1 MKICDEALA
10 WLGTPYHHQARIKGI
25 GVDCA
30 MLLCEVFEACEM
42 IPHVDPRPYP
52 PDWHFHRSEEKYL
65 KGIMAYADELKPDES
80 PQAGDIVLY
89 KFGRCISHAGI
100 VLAWPQIIHAY
111 RGQGVVLA
119 EGDRGE
125 LGKRLAGFWRIR
137 DMSNG
142 SPIKELGDD
151 EYEENEGVK

>member
-1 MKICDEALA
+1 
-10 WLGTPYHHQARIKGI
+10 
-25 GVDCA
+25 
-30 MLLCEVFEACEM
+30 MLLCEVFEACGM

-52 PDWHFHRSEEKYL
+52 PDWHFHREEEKYL
-65 KGIMAYADELKPDES
+65 KGVMDYADELKPDEL

-100 VLAWPQIIHAY
+100 VMAWPQIIHAY

-137 DMSNG
+137 ASDCR
-142 SPIKELGDD
+142 SPMQAFEDDASEYIKD
-151 EYEENEGVK
+151 VK